1 MKTITN
7 PYLPSWEYVP
17 DGEPHVFGDRLYV
30 FGSHDRFGGKV
41 YCENDYVLWSAPVKD
56 LSDWHCHG
64 IIYRREQDPHCKG
77 KGSHMWAPD
86 VAKGPDGR
94 FYMYYGTDFDNRIGV
109 AVSEKPEGPY
119 EYCGEVHY
127 ADGTRYGGRPGER
140 LRFDPAVLADDDG
153 KIWLYTGFCPTEP
166 WFQTIAKK
174 NHVTIDARGSEAAE
188 LEPDML
194 TIKTEPIPLL
204 PGKNNAEGTGF
215 EGHEFYEASSMRK
228 FDGRYYA
235 IYSSFL
241 SHELAWAVS
250 NHPNKGFIFGG
261 TLHSNGNILS
271 YGQKPSY
278 FWGNNH
284 GSIEKMGENYYV
296 FGHRQTNCH
305 ECSRQ
310 GVAELLR
317 YENGRFFPAEMTSQG
332 LYGKPLPLDVTYE
345 AGIACV
351 LYGKRDACKTTMT
364 NKYAHPYITQSGTD
378 REENPNQYV
387 ANIRNGTVIGYKY
400 FDLTNADSVTVTV
413 KGLAHGRL
421 LMTTSESG
429 ATIGEIPVSFST
441 YQHTT
446 AKLHNASGVSAL
458 YFRYEGIGRLD
469 LMNIKINSREA

>member
-1 MKTITN
+1 MKHIVTN

-30 FGSHDRFGGKV
+30 FGSHDRCGGKV
-41 YCENDYVLWSAPVKD
+41 YCENDYVLWSAPVED
-56 LSDWHCHG
+56 LSDWYCHG

-77 KGSHMWAPD
+77 KDSHMWAPD
-86 VAKGPDGR
+86 VARGLDGR

-109 AVSEKPEGPY
+109 AVSEKAEGPY
-119 EYCGEVHY
+119 RFYGEVKY
-127 ADGTRYGGRPGER
+127 PDGTRYGGRPGEL

-153 KIWLYTGFCPTEP
+153 KIWLYTGFCPTDA

-174 NHVTIDARGSEAAE
+174 NNVTIAACGSQVAE
-188 LEPDML
+188 LEADML
-194 TIKTEPIPLL
+194 TIRTEPVPLL
-204 PGKNNAEGTGF
+204 PGKDNASGTGF

-250 NHPNKGFIFGG
+250 NHPNKGFRFGG
-261 TLHSNGNILS
+261 PLHSNGNVLTD
-271 YGQKPSY
+271 GQQPTY

-284 GSIEKMGENYYV
+284 GSIEKVDESYYV
-296 FGHRQTNCH
+296 FGHRQTNCN

-317 YENGRFFPAEMTSQG
+317 FENGRFFPAEMTSQG
-332 LYGKPLPLDVTYE
+332 LSGKPLPLNTVYE

-351 LYGKRDACKTTMT
+351 LYGKQGACKTTKT
-364 NKYAHPYITQSGTD
+364 NKFSHPYITQSGAD

-387 ANIRNGTVIGYKY
+387 ANIRNGTVIGYRY
-400 FDLTNADSVTVTV
+400 FDLSNADSVTVTV

-421 LMTTSESG
+421 LISTSESG
-429 ATIGEIPVSFST
+429 AVIGQIPVGFST
-441 YQHTT
+441 YRHT
-446 AKLHNASGVSAL
+446 ARLHSTSGVSAL

-469 LMNIKINSREA
+469 LMNFKINSREA